1 MKRIMQN
8 AMAFVAAL
16 GLLGLAMPAAAE
28 LDLTVNV
35 DKDKDVYVVVD
46 LYVDKF
52 IDIDV
57 ILNEVL
63 DGAAEAHALANIE
76 NTWNEVG
83 PCDASCPGGG
93 PAMGPDPDDLFY
105 TFNLDLE
112 ATLVDSVQANQ
123 GIVGL
128 NQDVGN
134 MVNQGNM
141 LAFARTE
148 FTDGE
153 SLIVSDAEA
162 EIDQL
167 NTYNDAW
174 QEEMLPEPD
183 VPDPDFDIF
192 DDPDHASTIR
202 NSINRNNGV
211 VGVNQNSGNMNNQTN
226 AVAMVIGEGNAVVL
240 TEAALGQENAFNE
253 VLGIETVKIDLITNS
268 INANN
273 GVVSVNQSVGNM
285 NNQGS
290 SIAFGAL
297 TSTATIGVPGS

>member
-1 MKRIMQN
+1 MKRFMQN
-8 AMAFVAAL
+8 TMAFAAAW
-16 GLLGLAMPAAAE
+16 GLLGLALPAAAE
-28 LDLTVNV
+28 LDLYVDV
-35 DKDKDVYVVVD
+35 DKDKDVFVVVD

-57 ILNEVL
+57 VLNEVL
-63 DGAAEAHALANIE
+63 DGAAEAHALANID
-76 NTWNEVG
+76 NSFNNVG
-83 PCDASCPGGG
+83 ACEESCPGG
-93 PAMGPDPDDLFY
+93 PAMDPSGNFLTY
-105 TFNLDLE
+105 NLDLE
-112 ATLVDSVQANQ
+112 ATLTDSVQGNQ

-148 FTDGE
+148 FTDGA

-167 NTYNDAW
+167 NTYNTAE
-174 QEEMLPEPD
+174 QEELLPQPEIGIPEN
-183 VPDPDFDIF
+183 DFDIF

-226 AVAMVIGEGNAVVL
+226 AVAMVIGAGNAIVL
-240 TEAALGQENAFNE
+240 TEASLGQENTFNE
-253 VLGIETVKIDLITNS
+253 VLGIETVKVDLIASS
-268 INANN
+268 INGNN

-285 NNQGS
+285 NNQAS
-290 SIAFGAL
+290 VIAFGAL
-297 TSTATIGVPGS
+297 TTTATIGVPGS